1 MNLLAFDT
9 STEACSAA
17 LYIDGEIISR
27 YELAPRR
34 HAEMILPMIDQVLH
48 EAALEL
54 TDLDAMAFGRGPG
67 AFTGVRIAAGLAQG
81 LAYATG
87 VPLIAV
93 SSLAALA
100 QSINS
105 EDEIIVAAIDARMEE
120 IYCGYYRSGATV
132 RLIGNEIVT
141 RPQEINFEYN
151 ENCYGAGSGW
161 KTYATILKEKF
172 AGRLR
177 GFAADVYPEAKHMLP
192 LAIQSY
198 RKGELLEPGQA
209 APAYLRDKVTG

>member
-1 MNLLAFDT
+1 MKLLAFDT

-17 LYIDGEIISR
+17 LLVNDETISL
-27 YELAPRR
+27 YEFAPRR
-34 HAEMILPMIDQVLH
+34 QAELILPMIDQILN
-48 EAALEL
+48 EAGMEL
-54 TDLDAMAFGRGPG
+54 AELDAMAFGRGPG

-81 LAYATG
+81 LAYSTG

-100 QSINS
+100 QSVNG
-105 EDEIIVAAIDARMEE
+105 EGEIIVAAIDARMEE
-120 IYCGYYRSGATV
+120 IYCGYYRSSEV
-132 RLIGNEIVT
+132 VQLINEEIVV
-141 RPQEINFEYN
+141 RPQEIEFECN
-151 ENCYGAGSGW
+151 ENCYGVGSGW
-161 KTYATILKEKF
+161 NTYATILEEKF

-198 RKGELLEPGQA
+198 RKGELLEPAQA